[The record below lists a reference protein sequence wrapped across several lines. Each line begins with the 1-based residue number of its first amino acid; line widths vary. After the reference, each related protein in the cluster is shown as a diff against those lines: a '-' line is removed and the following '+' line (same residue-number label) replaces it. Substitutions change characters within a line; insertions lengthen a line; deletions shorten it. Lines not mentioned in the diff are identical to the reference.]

1 MTASDVTRTPP
12 PALTV
17 AEALALLTQLRDA
30 GHGEDA
36 LVLPYRPGFT
46 AVGPAPTM
54 PVVALQPGF
63 DWNHGQV
70 FVQPQREVGERSDDL
85 LKRLARYENSVL
97 GALMALRRGEY
108 HGARIC

>member
-36 LVLPYRPGFT
+36 LVLP
-46 AVGPAPTM
+46 
-54 PVVALQPGF
+54 
-63 DWNHGQV
+63 
-70 FVQPQREVGERSDDL
+70 
-85 LKRLARYENSVL
+85 
-97 GALMALRRGEY
+97 
-108 HGARIC
+108 